1 MSQIKNIFAF
11 AGIVSL
17 ILLGVLSVKL
27 YPVIEKLSDFDPHA
41 ISLYMD
47 IASRALD
54 QRSGVEAMVIKVP
67 VKKGVGPGDVDDSI
81 KILAEEL
88 GIKNVGELPMYKEV
102 QALSGVPFRYAKI
115 YLLCDA
121 MIAAS
126 LLNHSDGF
134 SSYLPCRIS
143 VIEDAE
149 GQLWLYTLNMD
160 IMIYGGRPLPPALKD
175 DAIKVRDTVL
185 EIMNRAAVG
194 DF

>member
-11 AGIVSL
+11 VGLVSL
-17 ILLGVLSVKL
+17 ILLGVLSVKI
-27 YPVIEKLSDFDPHA
+27 YPVMQKLYDFDPHA
-41 ISLYMD
+41 IQLYVD

-54 QRSGVEAMVIKVP
+54 HRSGVEAMVIKIP
-67 VKKGVGPGDVDDSI
+67 VKQGVGPGDVDDSI
-81 KILAEEL
+81 KIIAEEL
-88 GIKNVGELPMYKEV
+88 SIKNVGELPMYKEV

-143 VIEDAE
+143 VIEDAN

-160 IMIYGGRPLPPALKD
+160 IMIYGGRPLPPALKEE
-175 DAIKVRDTVL
+175 AIKVRDAII

>member
-1 MSQIKNIFAF
+1 MSQLKNIFAF
-11 AGIVSL
+11 IGVVSVL
-17 ILLGVLSVKL
+17 LTGLLGVKIFPVISQLADFDSHAVKL
-27 YPVIEKLSDFDPHA
+27 YFDVA
-41 ISLYMD
+41 K
-47 IASRALD
+47 RALEE
-54 QRSGVEAMVIKVP
+54 RSGVEAMVIKVP
-67 VKKGVGPGDVDDSI
+67 VKSGVSAGDVDDSI
-81 KILAEEL
+81 KIIASEL
-88 GIKNVGELPMYKEV
+88 NIKNVGELPMYKEV

-143 VIEDAE
+143 VVEDPD
-149 GQLWLYTLNMD
+149 GQLWLYTLDMD
-160 IMIYGGRPLPPALKD
+160 IMIYGGRPLPPALKE
-175 DAIKVRDTVL
+175 DAIKVRDTII

>member
-1 MSQIKNIFAF
+1 MSQIKKIFDF
-11 AGIVSL
+11 VGLVSL
-17 ILLGVLSVKL
+17 RLLGVLSVKV
-27 YPVIEKLSDFDPHA
+27 YPVMQQLYDFDPYA
-41 ISLYMD
+41 IKLYSD

-54 QRSGVEAMVIKVP
+54 RRSGVEAMVIKVP

-81 KILAEEL
+81 KIIANEL
-88 GIKNVGELPMYKEV
+88 NIKNVGELPMYKEV

-121 MIAAS
+121 MIAAN

-149 GQLWLYTLNMD
+149 GKLWLYTLNMD
-160 IMIYGGRPLPPALKD
+160 IMIYGGRPLPPALKE
-175 DAIKVRDTVL
+175 DAIKVRDTII

>member
-1 MSQIKNIFAF
+1 MSQLKNIFAF
-11 AGIVSL
+11 IGVVSV
-17 ILLGVLSVKL
+17 LLTGLLSVKIF
-27 YPVIEKLSDFDPHA
+27 PVISQLADFDSHA
-41 ISLYMD
+41 VKLYFD
-47 IASRALD
+47 VAKRALEE
-54 QRSGVEAMVIKVP
+54 RSGVEAMVIKVP
-67 VKKGVGPGDVDDSI
+67 VKSGVSAGDVDDSI
-81 KILAEEL
+81 KIIASEL
-88 GIKNVGELPMYKEV
+88 NIKNVGELPMYKEV

-143 VIEDAE
+143 VVEDPD
-149 GQLWLYTLNMD
+149 GQLWLYTLDMD
-160 IMIYGGRPLPPALKD
+160 IMIYGGRPLPPALKE
-175 DAIKVRDTVL
+175 DAIKVRDTII

>member
-1 MSQIKNIFAF
+1 MSQLKNIFAF
-11 AGIVSL
+11 AGLVSL
-17 ILLGVLSVKL
+17 ILLGVVSVKL
-27 YPVIEKLSDFDPHA
+27 YPVIEKLSDFDPRA

-67 VKKGVGPGDVDDSI
+67 VEKGVGSGDVDDSI

-160 IMIYGGRPLPPALKD
+160 IMIYGGRPLPPALKA

>member
-11 AGIVSL
+11 VGLVSL
-17 ILLGVLSVKL
+17 IVLAVLSVKIV
-27 YPVIEKLSDFDPHA
+27 PVIEKLYDFDPHA
-41 ISLYMD
+41 IKLYVD
-47 IASRALD
+47 IASRALEE
-54 QRSGVEAMVIKVP
+54 RSGVEAMVIKVP
-67 VKKGVGPGDVDDSI
+67 VKKGVSPGDVDDSI
-81 KILAEEL
+81 KIIANEL
-88 GIKNVGELPMYKEV
+88 NIKNVGELPMYKEV

-160 IMIYGGRPLPPALKD
+160 IMIYGGRPLPPALKS
-175 DAIKVRDTVL
+175 DAIKVRDTII
-185 EIMNRAAVG
+185 EIMTRAAQG